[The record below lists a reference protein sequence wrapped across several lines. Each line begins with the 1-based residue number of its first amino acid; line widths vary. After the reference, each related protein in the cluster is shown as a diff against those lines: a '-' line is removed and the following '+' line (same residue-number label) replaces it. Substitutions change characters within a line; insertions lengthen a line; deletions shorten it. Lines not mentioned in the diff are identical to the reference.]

1 MQIISKVL
9 ITSIVL
15 LSAVGAVAAT
25 KGSRSNLV
33 VQQPATTLLAAG
45 KTGPAISTR
54 SGASEISLAE
64 HLKKSGATMYGAF
77 WCPHCHSQK
86 QLFGSTAWS
95 KVSYIECGEGGQGV
109 NIAACNQA
117 GIKAFP
123 TWRIN
128 GKNYPGTMSLF
139 KLAKLSGYQGATKFQ
154 NRL

>member
-1 MQIISKVL
+1 MQTISKVL

-15 LSAVGAVAAT
+15 LSAAGAVAAT
-25 KGSRSNLV
+25 KESGSSPV
-33 VQQPATTLLAAG
+33 VHPASTLLAAG
-45 KTGPAISTR
+45 KTGPAISTS

-64 HLKKSGATMYGAF
+64 HLRKSGATMYGAF
-77 WCPHCHSQK
+77 WCPHCHTQK
-86 QLFGSTAWS
+86 QLFGSAAWS

-109 NIAACNQA
+109 NIPACNQA

-139 KLAKLSGYQGATKFQ
+139 KLAKLSGYQGTTKFQ
-154 NRL
+154 NRI